1 MWYSSI
7 VYVIIIFSIIHP
19 SIEDLYDWAKL
30 LTLEFHRDQT
40 KRQSNYAI
48 LQMKK
53 SIKEMNDIKYRIIEE
68 YPTEFESLTKCM

>member
-30 LTLEFHRDQT
+30 VTLEFHRDQA

-53 SIKEMNDIKYRIIEE
+53 SIKEMIDIKCKFIIQWIE
-68 YPTEFESLTKCM
+68 YLLSIYI